1 MKVLMNF
8 STFWKLPGRRKTN
21 ECLCSCCTGKVWL
34 TRVVQMISGNQA
46 QWEGLVQGNAY
57 LDIGMEGSEIV
68 VRSSSVVIP
77 VGKVLALLMLVA
89 LVVPYLFSSNSAGG
103 ATMILI

>member
-1 MKVLMNF
+1 
-8 STFWKLPGRRKTN
+8 
-21 ECLCSCCTGKVWL
+21 
-34 TRVVQMISGNQA
+34 MISGNQA